1 MLLKLKQALPALL
14 LICTSAVMAEDAPP
28 AGGDAGGG
36 NQSDLPT
43 YLQNL
48 GKYFGYDITQYCTTG
63 STCGQGASG
72 ASTFSNL
79 LLNSQ
84 NNLNPEVS
92 SYYSFLGALLSPGSS
107 SGGSSGQGAPIVN
120 GGSQGNNTINSLAA
134 TTFPSYGSS
143 SGSGVSASAL
153 IDQTANKQYLSD
165 PVSQAVF
172 NILAT
177 PNSSY
182 CVNNDG
188 TWKQQ
193 CQYLYRSL
201 VMSNVIGTL
210 PSTDQFFTSTYTQGL
225 VSQLNSNALLSPL
238 LFSTNASGQ
247 TSTSSPLI
255 SQDSQNQGL
264 TANSQVQEAANFIRY
279 VTGQVNPVALPD
291 RNTYDSLYNKA
302 LNLSKNTELSD
313 QLQAQ
318 TTLTDY
324 LTRLRT
330 YAAQVSVG
338 VSNLYYILSKRMP
351 QSLGGSSG
359 NTTSQAL
366 SEYTMATWRLF
377 NSDQS
382 SSTGGQPQ
390 QQWVEQINTANSATV
405 QKEIAVLLAEINY
418 QMYLSR
424 QQQERLLLT
433 ETILLLQNSH
443 AAEPDAGLATGSNSS
458 DYQNPSSSS

>member
-1 MLLKLKQALPALL
+1 MLLKPKQALPVLL
-14 LICTSAVMAEDAPP
+14 LLCSSTVIADVPT
-28 AGGDAGGG
+28 GGLDDAGGG
-36 NQSDLPT
+36 GQSDLPT

-63 STCGQGASG
+63 GTCSQGGGGSD
-72 ASTFSNL
+72 TFSNL
-79 LLNSQ
+79 LINSQ
-84 NNLNPEVS
+84 NNLAPQLS
-92 SYYSFLGALLSPGSS
+92 SYYSFLGALLSPGASS
-107 SGGSSGQGAPIVN
+107 NGSSGQGAPIVN
-120 GGSQGNNTINSLAA
+120 GGSQGNSTINSLAA
-134 TTFPSYGSS
+134 TTFPSYGST

-153 IDQTANKQYLSD
+153 IDQTANKQYMSD

-172 NILAT
+172 NILTT

-188 TWKQQ
+188 SWKQQ
-193 CQYLYRSL
+193 CKYLYRSL

-210 PSTDQFFTSTYTQGL
+210 PSTDDFFNSSYTQGL
-225 VSQLNSNALLSPL
+225 VSQLNSNALLSPM
-238 LFSTNASGQ
+238 LFSTNSGGQ
-247 TSTSSPLI
+247 TTTSSPLV
-255 SQDSQNQGL
+255 SDDSQNQGL
-264 TANSQVQEAANFIRY
+264 TANNQVQEAANFIRY
-279 VTGQVNPVALPD
+279 ASGQVNPVALPD

-302 LNLSKNTELSD
+302 LNLSKNTEASD
-313 QLQAQ
+313 QIQAQ

-338 VSNLYYILSKRMP
+338 IGNLYYILSKRLP
-351 QSLGGSSG
+351 QNLSGTSG

-377 NSDQS
+377 NSNQS
-382 SSTGGQPQ
+382 SSGGQTQ

-443 AAEPDAGLATGSNSS
+443 AAEPDAGLAAGSNNS
-458 DYQNPSSSS
+458 DYQNPASSS